1 MDIILVINQR
11 KTNMNPIEN
20 NETNNQFC
28 FNKNQKNVLYIDANN
43 MIFRAFH
50 AAKATNN
57 NPIHI
62 LTNMVYSLKSKI
74 PHDYAFAIF
83 DGKNNRES
91 RLEIYPEYKSNRDDK
106 DDTVKNEIKNLKE
119 KIYQTFEVLGCV
131 TYESN
136 GIEADDVIGILSV
149 RSAKK
154 GWNVIAVSS
163 DKDYNQLCQYSPYIN
178 IYRPSYSYKKVDEHS
193 NSNKHN
199 KVGSDFTITNQNNF
213 SKFGI
218 PITAVVDFL
227 SLTGDK
233 SDGIEGVNKVGEKIA
248 THYLRQ
254 FNSIDGLMKNIDSIK
269 GSKTKANIV
278 EAYES
283 GLLARNQKLISFHFH
298 KDRLVDI
305 PKEKIKPADVHIE
318 ELDKF
323 CIENNLKQFSSKYIQ
338 PLIDMKEY
346 VRSQEL
352 TELLKSKVDEYYK
365 NQKQSPEN
373 TQTSSTK
380 HTKNR
385 PF

>member
-1 MDIILVINQR
+1 MDIILVINKR
-11 KTNMNPIEN
+11 KINMNPIEN
-20 NETNNQFC
+20 NESNNQFC

-62 LTNMVYSLKSKI
+62 LTNMIYSLKSKI

-83 DGKNNRES
+83 DGKNNRDS
-91 RLEIYPEYKSNRDDK
+91 RLEIYPEYKSNRDNK
-106 DDTVKNEIKNLKE
+106 DDSVKNEIKNLKE
-119 KIYQTFEVLGCV
+119 RIYQTFEVLGCV

-136 GIEADDVIGILSV
+136 GIEADDVIGILSL

-178 IYRPSYSYKKVDEHS
+178 IYRPSYSYKKVED
-193 NSNKHN
+193 NSNKKN
-199 KVGSDFTITNQNNF
+199 KIANDFTITNQKNF
-213 SKFGI
+213 AKFGI

-248 THYLRQ
+248 MHYLKE
-254 FNSIDGLMKNIDSIK
+254 FNSIEGIMKNIDSIK
-269 GSKTKANIV
+269 GSKTKANII

-283 GLLARNQKLISFHFH
+283 RLLERNQKLISFHFH
-298 KDRLVDI
+298 KDYLVNI
-305 PKEKIKPADVHIE
+305 PKEKIKPADIYIE

-338 PLIDMKEY
+338 PLMDMKEY
-346 VRSQEL
+346 VRSPEL
-352 TELLKSKVDEYYK
+352 TALLKSKVDEYYQ
-365 NQKQSPEN
+365 NQKQEQKPI
-373 TQTSSTK
+373 QTDSEKPTK
-380 HTKNR
+380 YK

>member
-1 MDIILVINQR
+1 MDIILVINKR
-11 KTNMNPIEN
+11 KINMNPIEN
-20 NETNNQFC
+20 NESNNQFC

-57 NPIHI
+57 NTIHI
-62 LTNMVYSLKSKI
+62 LTNMIYSLKSKI

-83 DGKNNRES
+83 DGKNNRDS
-91 RLEIYPEYKSNRDDK
+91 RLEIYPEYKSNRDNK
-106 DDTVKNEIKNLKE
+106 DDSVKNEIKNLKE
-119 KIYQTFEVLGCV
+119 RIYQTFEVLGCV

-136 GIEADDVIGILSV
+136 GIEADDVIGILSL

-178 IYRPSYSYKKVDEHS
+178 IYRPSYSYKKVED
-193 NSNKHN
+193 NSNKKN
-199 KVGSDFTITNQNNF
+199 KIANDFTITNQKNF
-213 SKFGI
+213 AKFGI

-248 THYLRQ
+248 MHYLKE
-254 FNSIDGLMKNIDSIK
+254 FNSIEGIMKNIDSIK
-269 GSKTKANIV
+269 GSKTKANII

-283 GLLARNQKLISFHFH
+283 RLLERNQKLISFHFH
-298 KDRLVDI
+298 KDYLVNI
-305 PKEKIKPADVHIE
+305 PKEKIKPADIHIE

-338 PLIDMKEY
+338 PLMDMKEY
-346 VRSQEL
+346 VRSPEL
-352 TELLKSKVDEYYK
+352 TALLKSKVDEYYQ
-365 NQKQSPEN
+365 NQKQEQKPI
-373 TQTSSTK
+373 QTDSEKPTK
-380 HTKNR
+380 YK

>member
-1 MDIILVINQR
+1 MDIILVINKR
-11 KTNMNPIEN
+11 KINMNPIEN
-20 NETNNQFC
+20 NESNNQFC

-62 LTNMVYSLKSKI
+62 LTNMIYSLKSKI

-83 DGKNNRES
+83 DGKNNRDS
-91 RLEIYPEYKSNRDDK
+91 RLEIYPEYKSNRDNK
-106 DDTVKNEIKNLKE
+106 DDSVKNEIKNLKE
-119 KIYQTFEVLGCV
+119 RIYQTFEVLGCV

-136 GIEADDVIGILSV
+136 GIEADDVIGILSL

-178 IYRPSYSYKKVDEHS
+178 IYRPSYSYKKVED
-193 NSNKHN
+193 NSNKKN
-199 KVGSDFTITNQNNF
+199 KIANDFTITNQKNF
-213 SKFGI
+213 AKFGI

-248 THYLRQ
+248 MHYLKE
-254 FNSIDGLMKNIDSIK
+254 FNSIEGIMKNIDSIK
-269 GSKTKANIV
+269 GSKTKANII

-283 GLLARNQKLISFHFH
+283 RLLERNQKLISFHFH
-298 KDRLVDI
+298 KDYLVNI
-305 PKEKIKPADVHIE
+305 PKEKIKPADIHIE

-346 VRSQEL
+346 VRSPEL
-352 TELLKSKVDEYYK
+352 TELLKNKVDDYY
-365 NQKQSPEN
+365 QKQKKVQQNIQSDIPK
-373 TQTSSTK
+373 TIK
-380 HTKNR
+380 KR

>member
-1 MDIILVINQR
+1 MDIILVINKR
-11 KTNMNPIEN
+11 KINMNPIEN
-20 NETNNQFC
+20 NESNNQFC

-62 LTNMVYSLKSKI
+62 LTNMIYSLKSKI

-83 DGKNNRES
+83 DGKNNRDS
-91 RLEIYPEYKSNRDDK
+91 RLEIYPEYKSNRDNK
-106 DDTVKNEIKNLKE
+106 DDSVKNEIKNLKE
-119 KIYQTFEVLGCV
+119 RIYQTFEVLGCV

-136 GIEADDVIGILSV
+136 GIEADDVIGILSL

-178 IYRPSYSYKKVDEHS
+178 IYRPLYSYKKVED
-193 NSNKHN
+193 NSNKKN
-199 KVGSDFTITNQNNF
+199 KIANDFTITNQKNF
-213 SKFGI
+213 AKFGI

-248 THYLRQ
+248 MHYLKE
-254 FNSIDGLMKNIDSIK
+254 FNSIEGIMKNIDSIK
-269 GSKTKANIV
+269 GSKTKANII

-283 GLLARNQKLISFHFH
+283 RLLERNQKLISFHFH
-298 KDRLVDI
+298 KDYLVNI
-305 PKEKIKPADVHIE
+305 PKEKIKPADIHIE

-338 PLIDMKEY
+338 PLMDMKEY
-346 VRSQEL
+346 VRSPEL
-352 TELLKSKVDEYYK
+352 TALLKSKVDEYYQ
-365 NQKQSPEN
+365 NQKQEQKPI
-373 TQTSSTK
+373 QTDSEKPTK
-380 HTKNR
+380 YK